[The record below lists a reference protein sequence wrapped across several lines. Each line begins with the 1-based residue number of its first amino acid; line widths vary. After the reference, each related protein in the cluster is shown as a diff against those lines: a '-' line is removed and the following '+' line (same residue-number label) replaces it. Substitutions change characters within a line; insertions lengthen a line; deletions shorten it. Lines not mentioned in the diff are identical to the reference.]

1 MHWPIGYGNCLS
13 NIKKEFFM
21 GEYDIIRESLTSRY
35 NEIRTRL
42 QKIVMDRRHVNKP
55 LEKDFAEQA
64 IETENDE
71 VLDALD
77 SRIREEMSQIERTLK
92 RMDSGEYGFCADCG
106 EKIPEK
112 RLLAVPEAIRCV
124 TCEDRQSVQSME

>member
-1 MHWPIGYGNCLS
+1 
-13 NIKKEFFM
+13 M
-21 GEYDIIRESLTSRY
+21 GEYDTIRENLTSRY
-35 NEIRTRL
+35 NEIKARL
-42 QKIVMDRRHVNKP
+42 QKIMMDRRHANKP

-77 SRIREEMSQIERTLK
+77 NRIRFEMEQIERTLE
-92 RMDSGEYGFCADCG
+92 RIESGEYGICAECG

-112 RLLAVPEAIRCV
+112 RLMAVPEAIRCV
-124 TCEDRQSVQSME
+124 SCQEVAASRAG

>member
-1 MHWPIGYGNCLS
+1 
-13 NIKKEFFM
+13 M

-77 SRIREEMSQIERTLK
+77 SRIREEMNQIERTLE
-92 RMDSGEYGFCADCG
+92 RIDTGEYGFCADCG

-124 TCEDRQSVQSME
+124 TCEDRSAS

>member
-1 MHWPIGYGNCLS
+1 
-13 NIKKEFFM
+13 M

-77 SRIREEMSQIERTLK
+77 SRIREEMNQIERTLK
-92 RMDSGEYGFCADCG
+92 RIDTGEYGFCADCG

-124 TCEDRQSVQSME
+124 TCEDRSAS

>member
-1 MHWPIGYGNCLS
+1 
-13 NIKKEFFM
+13 M

-64 IETENDE
+64 TETENDE

-77 SRIREEMSQIERTLK
+77 SRIREEMNQIERTLK
-92 RMDSGEYGFCADCG
+92 RIDTGEYGFCADCG

-112 RLLAVPEAIRCV
+112 RLLAVPESIRCV
-124 TCEDRQSVQSME
+124 TCEDRRAS

>member
-1 MHWPIGYGNCLS
+1 
-13 NIKKEFFM
+13 M
-21 GEYDIIRESLTSRY
+21 GEYDTIRENLTSRY
-35 NEIRTRL
+35 NEIQARL
-42 QKIVMDRRHVNKP
+42 QKIMMDRRHVNKP

-77 SRIREEMSQIERTLK
+77 NRIRFEMEQIERTLE
-92 RMDSGEYGFCADCG
+92 RIEAGEYGICAECG

-112 RLLAVPEAIRCV
+112 RLMAVPEASRCV
-124 TCEDRQSVQSME
+124 SCEELIASRAR

>member
-1 MHWPIGYGNCLS
+1 
-13 NIKKEFFM
+13 M

-77 SRIREEMSQIERTLK
+77 SRIREEMNQIERTLK
-92 RMDSGEYGFCADCG
+92 RIDTGEYGFCADCG

-124 TCEDRQSVQSME
+124 TCEDRRAS

>member
-1 MHWPIGYGNCLS
+1 
-13 NIKKEFFM
+13 M

-77 SRIREEMSQIERTLK
+77 SRIREEMSQIEWTLK
-92 RMDSGEYGFCADCG
+92 RIDSGEYGFCDDCG
-106 EKIPEK
+106 ERIPEK

-124 TCEDRQSVQSME
+124 TCEDRRSSQG

>member
-1 MHWPIGYGNCLS
+1 
-13 NIKKEFFM
+13 M

-77 SRIREEMSQIERTLK
+77 SRIREEMNQIERTLK
-92 RMDSGEYGFCADCG
+92 RIDAGEYGFCADCG

-124 TCEDRQSVQSME
+124 TCEDRRAS

>member
-1 MHWPIGYGNCLS
+1 
-13 NIKKEFFM
+13 M
-21 GEYDIIRESLTSRY
+21 GEYDAIRESLTGRY
-35 NEIRTRL
+35 EEIQNRL
-42 QKIVMDRRHVNKP
+42 SKIVRDRRHVNKP

-77 SRIREEMSQIERTLK
+77 AGIRAEMSQIERTLE
-92 RMDSGEYGFCADCG
+92 RIDAGDYGICIDCG

-124 TCEDRQSVQSME
+124 FCELESSREL

>member
-1 MHWPIGYGNCLS
+1 MHRPIGYGNCLS
-13 NIKKEFFM
+13 NTKKEFLM

-92 RMDSGEYGFCADCG
+92 RMDSGEYGICADCG

-112 RLLAVPEAIRCV
+112 RLLAVPEALRCV
-124 TCEDRQSVQSME
+124 TCEDRRASQG

>member
-1 MHWPIGYGNCLS
+1 MHRPIGYGNCLS
-13 NIKKEFFM
+13 NTKKEFLM

-77 SRIREEMSQIERTLK
+77 SRIREEMSQIERTL
-92 RMDSGEYGFCADCG
+92 RRIDSGEYGICADCG

-112 RLLAVPEAIRCV
+112 RLLAVPEALRCV
-124 TCEDRQSVQSME
+124 TCEDRRASQG